1 MLTESHKKSLCI
13 VFEKSRR
20 TVSELQ
26 TALQDIPAPWS
37 LTVCAGVGMLLGDLY
52 MSVENVL
59 RLFIEGVYKEKIAKD
74 DSWHKRLVEAG
85 NAKGLLPPDIEPTLS
100 GMRRFRHRLTHGYG
114 VEMDEALLR
123 ENIPEAIRA
132 YEKVETHIKS
142 LFPELNG
149 WHAVEDS
156 SE

>member
-1 MLTESHKKSLCI
+1 MLTESHTKSLCI

-26 TALQDIPAPWS
+26 ATLRDIPAPWS
-37 LTVCAGVGMLLGDLY
+37 LTVCAGAGMLLGDIY
-52 MSVENVL
+52 MSVENIL
-59 RLFIEGVYKEKIAKD
+59 RLFIEGVYQEKIPKD
-74 DSWHKRLVEAG
+74 ESWHKRLVDAG
-85 NAKGLLPPDIEPTLS
+85 KEKGLLPPDIEPTLN

-114 VEMDEALLR
+114 IEMDEALLR

-132 YEKVETHIKS
+132 YENVETHVKS

-149 WHAVEDS
+149 QL
-156 SE
+156 

>member
-1 MLTESHKKSLCI
+1 MLTESHEKSLGI

-37 LTVCAGVGMLLGDLY
+37 LTVCAGAGMLLGDLY
-52 MSVENVL
+52 MSVENIL

-74 DSWHKRLVEAG
+74 DSWHKRLIEAG
-85 NAKGLLPPDIEPTLS
+85 KEKGLLPPDIEPTLNS
-100 GMRRFRHRLTHGYG
+100 MRRFRHRLTHGYG
-114 VEMDEALLR
+114 IEMDETLLR
-123 ENIPEAIRA
+123 ENTPEAIRA
-132 YEKVETHIKS
+132 YEKVEMHIKS

-149 WHAVEDS
+149 HP
-156 SE
+156 

>member
-1 MLTESHKKSLCI
+1 
-13 VFEKSRR
+13 
-20 TVSELQ
+20 
-26 TALQDIPAPWS
+26 
-37 LTVCAGVGMLLGDLY
+37 
-52 MSVENVL
+52 
-59 RLFIEGVYKEKIAKD
+59 
-74 DSWHKRLVEAG
+74 
-85 NAKGLLPPDIEPTLS
+85 
-100 GMRRFRHRLTHGYG
+100 
-114 VEMDEALLR
+114 MDEALLR

>member
-1 MLTESHKKSLCI
+1 MLTESHKKSLGI

-37 LTVCAGVGMLLGDLY
+37 LTVCAGAGMLLGDLY
-52 MSVENVL
+52 MSVENIL

-74 DSWHKRLVEAG
+74 DSWHKHLVDAG
-85 NAKGLLPPDIEPTLS
+85 NEKGLLPPDIEPTLN

-114 VEMDEALLR
+114 IEMDETLLR

-132 YEKVETHIKS
+132 YEKVETHVKS
-142 LFPELNG
+142 LFPELN
-149 WHAVEDS
+149 ERP
-156 SE
+156 